1 MTAETALRPA
11 TLLLEDGDLEDLR
24 STLGELG
31 FAVARPGEEPAG
43 AAAVLLSSPRCAL
56 ARLPLGCQRRH
67 FHIIVTERM
76 SSGLRR
82 EIDRVRPDFIL
93 ERPIDP
99 GVLGLLIQHALY
111 TGPEKR
117 RGPRVPLRESVRCR
131 IGRVS
136 RSATLLELSEG
147 GCRLA
152 TKRSLERNQLLTV
165 VLPPEL
171 MGGSALALEARVVGT
186 ARGNRPGPSSISF
199 LPHDA
204 ATRAALR
211 RLVAERVVTS
221 GALHP
226 RKLVRAVPAPSTPDE
241 APRPSGP
248 DEAPR
253 PSPAGPPARRREP
266 RAAYRRSVLASGAG
280 SAHVLVGRDL
290 SSGGMRVDPDPL
302 LVVGQELK
310 LVIHGSAGR
319 PPVVVKASVARNE
332 GEDGCV
338 LRFHGLS
345 AEARSRLEAI
355 VRALPN
361 ARPADAGVQGP
372 NVVVS
377 EVVEL
382 GA

>member
-1 MTAETALRPA
+1 MAVGTAPQPWI
-11 TLLLEDGDLEDLR
+11 LLIDDGDLEDVR
-24 STLGELG
+24 STLGGLG
-31 FAVARPGEEPAG
+31 FPVARPGAELPG
-43 AAAVLLSSPRCAL
+43 AAAVLLCTARCAL
-56 ARLPLGCQRRH
+56 SRAALQDRKRP
-67 FHIIVTERM
+67 FHIVVTERM

-82 EIDRVRPDFIL
+82 ELDRVRPDFVL

-99 GVLGLLIQHALY
+99 GMLGLLIQHALY

-117 RGPRVPLRESVRCR
+117 RGPRVPLRESVRFR
-131 IGRVS
+131 IGRVW

-147 GCRLA
+147 GCRLE
-152 TKRSLERNQLLTV
+152 TKRSLERDQLLTV
-165 VLPPEL
+165 SLPSGL
-171 MGGSALALEARVVGT
+171 MGGRELALEARVAG
-186 ARGNRPGPSSISF
+186 AAHGNGPGACSVSF

-211 RLVAERVVTS
+211 RVVAARVGAS

-226 RKLVRAVPAPSTPDE
+226 RRLESSELESSTPVE
-241 APRPSGP
+241 ALRPT
-248 DEAPR
+248 
-253 PSPAGPPARRREP
+253 PAGPPGRRRRP
-266 RAAYRRSVLASGAG
+266 RAAYRRSVLASGGG

-302 LVVGQELK
+302 LVVDQELK

-319 PPVVVKASVARNE
+319 PPVVVKACVARNE

-338 LRFHGLS
+338 LRFHDLS
-345 AEARSRLEAI
+345 AEAQRRLEAI
-355 VRALPN
+355 VGALPS
-361 ARPADAGVQGP
+361 ARPADAGVRGP